1 MEKLDGILRGEREER
16 KRRKICTFER
26 NVYNYCAIFREK
38 GTRSNF
44 NDDQILDSNGYVRV
58 YYICSFRTSMNF
70 FFDVQPSNDSA
81 RTRFFIRLSFKRGE

>member
-1 MEKLDGILRGEREER
+1 MEKLDRILRGGRGKREER

-58 YYICSFRTSMNF
+58 YIIFVLFER
-70 FFDVQPSNDSA
+70 
-81 RTRFFIRLSFKRGE
+81 R